1 MNKNIIVVSGKK
13 GSGKDTFADI
23 FIRKKLIKELS
34 EGTDFSKIVDFEKLS
49 FAQPIKEI
57 LSIITDKTV
66 KELDENKNCKLKFE
80 DKTVRDYYRLIADSF
95 KKIFDENIWVRLLV
109 KKIDKNKRYIITD
122 LRFKNEYGILLEKFN
137 PVFIR
142 IKRNV
147 EEDNHI
153 SETSLDDLPDSNFD
167 FIINN
172 TGNIE
177 NLKREI
183 DLFIEKLDKL

>member
-1 MNKNIIVVSGKK
+1 MNKNIIVVSGKR

-34 EGTDFSKIVDFEKLS
+34 EGIDFSKVIDFEKLS

-66 KELDENKNCKLKFE
+66 KELDENKNCKLEFE

-122 LRFKNEYGILLEKFN
+122 LRFKNEYSILLEKFN

-142 IKRNV
+142 IKRSV